1 MAEILPFFA
10 VPFGFAKLENCA
22 PLNQEL
28 RTLFLARSAEGGE
41 HANPRPLTQRNPQ
54 VFESNF
60 GLFRSNERCLQQL
73 KEFCWRHLIKFV
85 CDLNGYDDAM
95 RSRLLI
101 YSDAWFHVTRRGG
114 FFGLHNHPN
123 ASWSG
128 VYCVDPGQ
136 RGSGLLTFLNPM
148 LASSMYLDAA
158 NASLR
163 GAFAS
168 GVRQIDLEP
177 GQLVLFPS
185 WVLHDVK
192 PYEGD
197 GERIT
202 VAFNC
207 WFQLTDGSVL
217 AESRVDDLRARRDL
231 HARRAAGLELDHSQ
245 HDAVGRDRV
254 GRLRRRVLRH
264 AVDAS
269 VSGDEQ
275 DVER

>member
-10 VPFGFAKLENCA
+10 VPFGFAKLDDCG

-28 RTLFLARSAEGGE
+28 RALFLTRSAEGGE

-60 GLFRSNERCLQQL
+60 GLFRSTERPIQQL

-136 RGSGLLTFLNPM
+136 RGSGLLTFVNPM
-148 LASSMYLDAA
+148 LTSTMYLDAA
-158 NASLR
+158 NASMR

-192 PYEGD
+192 PYDGD

-207 WFQLTDGSVL
+207 WFQLKD
-217 AESRVDDLRARRDL
+217 
-231 HARRAAGLELDHSQ
+231 AAS
-245 HDAVGRDRV
+245 
-254 GRLRRRVLRH
+254 
-264 AVDAS
+264 
-269 VSGDEQ
+269 SG
-275 DVER
+275 